1 MIRVGLG
8 RGDAPCRRR
17 RDDRRLLHLPVF
29 VTFAVIRGW
38 LIASRRSGTEACITF
53 PAGQGVWL
61 AFSMDGKIHNTQ
73 NRPVSG

>member
-1 MIRVGLG
+1 
-8 RGDAPCRRR
+8 
-17 RDDRRLLHLPVF
+17 LPVF